1 MQISI
6 FKRNYYFRTLKKQKS
21 ITVTIEDLFK
31 DKTTKAKK
39 KTEILSKW
47 VVDASLPTDELIA
60 FAEKSKDPIK
70 GTCIEAIEYAT
81 KQNPPI
87 ADETVFTFVTHTL
100 TEKAPRIKWESAK
113 VIGNTA
119 HLFTENLDE
128 TITNLLAN
136 TEHEGTVVRWS
147 AAFALGEILKLKT
160 KHNTTLLPSLESISE
175 KEEKNS
181 IKKIY
186 LDAIKKTKK

>member
-1 MQISI
+1 M
-6 FKRNYYFRTLKKQKS
+6 
-21 ITVTIEDLFK
+21 TIEELIK
-31 DKTTKAKK
+31 DKAVKSKEK
-39 KTEILSKW
+39 VDIISKW
-47 VVDASLPTDELIA
+47 IIDKSLPTDELIA
-60 FAEKSKDPIK
+60 FAEKSKDPVK
-70 GTCIEAIEYAT
+70 ATCVEALEYAT
-81 KQNPPI
+81 KQNPNL
-87 ADETVFTFVTHTL
+87 ADETIFSFVTQTL

-119 HLFTENLDE
+119 HLFPENLDPA
-128 TITNLLAN
+128 ISNLLVN

-160 KHNTTLLPSLESISE
+160 RHNETLLSALVKISE

>member
-1 MQISI
+1 M
-6 FKRNYYFRTLKKQKS
+6 
-21 ITVTIEDLFK
+21 TIEELIK
-31 DKTTKAKK
+31 DKTVKSKEK
-39 KTEILSKW
+39 VDIISKW
-47 VVDASLPTDELIA
+47 IIDTSLPADELIA
-60 FAEKSKDPIK
+60 FAEKSKDPVK
-70 GTCIEAIEYAT
+70 ATCIEAIEYAT
-81 KQNPPI
+81 KQNPSL
-87 ADETVFTFVTHTL
+87 ADETVFSFVTQTL

-119 HLFTENLDE
+119 HLFPENLDQA
-128 TITNLLAN
+128 ISNLLGN

-160 KHNTTLLPSLESISE
+160 PHNSTLLPALEGISE

>member
-1 MQISI
+1 M
-6 FKRNYYFRTLKKQKS
+6 
-21 ITVTIEDLFK
+21 TIEALFK
-31 DKTTKAKK
+31 DKTTKAKE
-39 KTEILSKW
+39 KTEIISKW
-47 VVDASLPTDELIA
+47 IIDTSLPTDELIA
-60 FAEKSKDPIK
+60 FAEKAKDPIK
-70 GTCIEAIEYAT
+70 GTCIEAMEYAT
-81 KQNPPI
+81 KQKPSL
-87 ADETVFTFVTHTL
+87 ADETVFTFVTNTL

-119 HLFTENLDE
+119 QLFPENLDLA
-128 TITNLLAN
+128 IKNLMTN
-136 TEHEGTVVRWS
+136 TKHEGTVVRWS

-160 KHNTTLLPSLESISE
+160 THNATLLPALENISE

>member
-1 MQISI
+1 M
-6 FKRNYYFRTLKKQKS
+6 
-21 ITVTIEDLFK
+21 TVEELIK
-31 DKTTKAKK
+31 DKTVKSKEK
-39 KTEILSKW
+39 VDIISKW
-47 VVDASLPTDELIA
+47 IIDASLPTDELIA
-60 FAEKSKDPIK
+60 FAEKSKDPVK
-70 GTCIEAIEYAT
+70 ATCIEALEYAT
-81 KQNPPI
+81 KQNSNF
-87 ADETVFTFVTHTL
+87 ADETVFSFVTQTL

-119 HLFTENLDE
+119 HLFPENMDQ
-128 TITNLLAN
+128 TITNLLGN

-160 KHNTTLLPSLESISE
+160 KHNATLLPALEDISE

>member
-1 MQISI
+1 M
-6 FKRNYYFRTLKKQKS
+6 
-21 ITVTIEDLFK
+21 TIEELIK
-31 DKTTKAKK
+31 DKAIKSKEK
-39 KTEILSKW
+39 VEIISKW
-47 VVDASLPTDELIA
+47 VIDKSLPTDELIA
-60 FAEKSKDPIK
+60 FAEKSKDPVK
-70 GTCIEAIEYAT
+70 ATCIEALEYAT
-81 KQNPPI
+81 KQNSNL
-87 ADETVFTFVTHTL
+87 ADETVFSFVTQTL

-119 HLFTENLDE
+119 HLFLDNLDKA
-128 TITNLLAN
+128 ITNLLTN

-160 KHNTTLLPSLESISE
+160 KHNETLLSALEKISE

>member
-1 MQISI
+1 M
-6 FKRNYYFRTLKKQKS
+6 
-21 ITVTIEDLFK
+21 TIEELIK
-31 DKTTKAKK
+31 DKAVKSKEK
-39 KTEILSKW
+39 VDIISKW
-47 VVDASLPTDELIA
+47 IIDKSLPTDELIA
-60 FAEKSKDPIK
+60 FAEKSKDPVK
-70 GTCIEAIEYAT
+70 ATCVEALEYAT
-81 KQNPPI
+81 KQNPNL
-87 ADETVFTFVTHTL
+87 ADETIFSFVTQTL

-119 HLFTENLDE
+119 HLFPENLDPA
-128 TITNLLAN
+128 ISNLLVN

-160 KHNTTLLPSLESISE
+160 RHIETLLSALEKISE

>member
-1 MQISI
+1 M
-6 FKRNYYFRTLKKQKS
+6 
-21 ITVTIEDLFK
+21 TIEELFK
-31 DKTTKAKK
+31 DKATKAKE
-39 KTEILSKW
+39 KTEIISKW
-47 VVDASLPTDELIA
+47 VLDTSLPIDELIA
-60 FAEKSKDPIK
+60 FAEKSKDPVK
-70 GTCIEAIEYAT
+70 GTCIEAVEYAT
-81 KQNPPI
+81 KQTPNL
-87 ADETVFTFVTHTL
+87 ADETVFSFVIQTL

-119 HLFTENLDE
+119 HLFPENLDQA
-128 TITNLLAN
+128 IKNLMGN
-136 TEHEGTVVRWS
+136 TKHEGTVVRWS

-160 KHNTTLLPSLESISE
+160 PHNATLLPALENISE